1 MNMLE
6 KIVSCNKCG
15 QQFTVGDSSLGTIRD
30 GDLEVQYLSCPACGA
45 KFHILTTDSRM
56 RELIKQRKDLQ
67 VQIRMAKTKK
77 FNKRSFEKYL
87 LKYEKTKKEQ
97 EKLFPTLKKQGEKL
111 LLGDVERE

>member
-1 MNMLE
+1 
-6 KIVSCNKCG
+6 
-15 QQFTVGDSSLGTIRD
+15 
-30 GDLEVQYLSCPACGA
+30 
-45 KFHILTTDSRM
+45 
-56 RELIKQRKDLQ
+56 
-67 VQIRMAKTKK
+67 MAKTKK